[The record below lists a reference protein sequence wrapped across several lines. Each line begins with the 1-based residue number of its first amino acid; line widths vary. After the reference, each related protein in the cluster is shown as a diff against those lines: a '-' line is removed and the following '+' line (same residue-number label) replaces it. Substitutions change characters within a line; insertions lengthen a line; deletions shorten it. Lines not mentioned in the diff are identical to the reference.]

1 MFCCSIATMLLLFYN
16 YINPALS
23 RKLYGI
29 LLAENTLL
37 TDFGNFVFYYFLTI
51 LEPFFD
57 PKKWRFHDLISVFG
71 CFFLFVFVM
80 ATSHSIRPP
89 TLIFGKFAQCD
100 LEREKKVV
108 FFFSFSF
115 FTILGPIFM
124 FLFSKL
130 TGQSIWHRNLLF
142 VFKGGGSA

>member
-37 TDFGNFVFYYFLTI
+37 TDFGNFVFYFLTI

-57 PKKWRFHDLISVFG
+57 QKKRRFHDLISVFV

-89 TLIFGKFAQCD
+89 TLIFD
-100 LEREKKVV
+100 LMWLRKRKKKC
-108 FFFSFSF
+108 FFF
-115 FTILGPIFM
+115 IFI
-124 FLFSKL
+124 FHDFRANFHVSVFEAYRSKYL
-130 TGQSIWHRNLLF
+130 AQELIIF
-142 VFKGGGSA
+142 V